1 MLPLAAAALCLAA
14 AAPSTMPK
22 AKSSANGNRSF
33 RAGNSSA
40 NPDRKTTKGGQ
51 RDRSTIKRLNM
62 YKSGKAIRNK
72 KGAVVGGDLMGKD
85 TAGNQAIGPVA
96 RVQPDR
102 RWFGNT
108 RVVGQKQLERFRE
121 ELGNKVKDPFSVVLR
136 QRKLPMG
143 LLSDPTTVARMNLL
157 TSESFSST
165 FGPGKTRKRPKL
177 GAASLGGLLENAAKS
192 AGTYADPAHN
202 DGDLKDQETALTVVR
217 DPIFG
222 KGQSRRIWGE
232 LYKVLDCSD
241 VVIQVLDARNPMGT
255 RSMHVE
261 KHLAKNARHKHLI
274 LVLNKCDLVPT
285 WATKRWVQV
294 LSEEYPT
301 LAFHASINNSF
312 GKGSLI
318 NLLRQFSQL
327 HADKKSISVGIIGYP
342 NVGKSSVIN
351 TLMRKAVCKAAP
363 VPGETKVWQYI
374 TLMKRIN
381 LIDCPGVVY
390 DTGEEDVEL
399 VLKGVTRSER
409 LPDPEVFI
417 PTIIERV
424 KREYIARTYGIHSW
438 TDSSDFLAQLA
449 RKTGKM
455 LKGGEA
461 NETLCARMVIN
472 DFQRGRLPYFVPP
485 PKAATDGKEAGVAG
499 GEGGGEVASGEGGSS
514 SSSSSSSAAAAI
526 EDGETKAVQDKE
538 EEEEEEEEERS
549 EERRGGKE
557 CV

>member
-1 MLPLAAAALCLAA
+1 
-14 AAPSTMPK
+14 MPK

-143 LLSDPTTVARMNLL
+143 LHSDPTTVARMNLL

-232 LYKVLDCSD
+232 LYKC
-241 VVIQVLDARNPMGT
+241 
-255 RSMHVE
+255 
-261 KHLAKNARHKHLI
+261 
-274 LVLNKCDLVPT
+274 
-285 WATKRWVQV
+285 
-294 LSEEYPT
+294 
-301 LAFHASINNSF
+301 
-312 GKGSLI
+312 
-318 NLLRQFSQL
+318 
-327 HADKKSISVGIIGYP
+327 
-342 NVGKSSVIN
+342 SSVDVSHVKIGKYIFVGSDSDPDQVEASKDKWWA
-351 TLMRKAVCKAAP
+351 RD
-363 VPGETKVWQYI
+363 GQKVI
-374 TLMKRIN
+374 
-381 LIDCPGVVY
+381 
-390 DTGEEDVEL
+390 
-399 VLKGVTRSER
+399 
-409 LPDPEVFI
+409 
-417 PTIIERV
+417 
-424 KREYIARTYGIHSW
+424 
-438 TDSSDFLAQLA
+438 
-449 RKTGKM
+449 
-455 LKGGEA
+455 
-461 NETLCARMVIN
+461 
-472 DFQRGRLPYFVPP
+472 
-485 PKAATDGKEAGVAG
+485 ATDPQGTTCPR
-499 GEGGGEVASGEGGSS
+499 
-514 SSSSSSSAAAAI
+514 
-526 EDGETKAVQDKE
+526 TKSPP
-538 EEEEEEEEERS
+538 R
-549 EERRGGKE
+549 
-557 CV
+557 C